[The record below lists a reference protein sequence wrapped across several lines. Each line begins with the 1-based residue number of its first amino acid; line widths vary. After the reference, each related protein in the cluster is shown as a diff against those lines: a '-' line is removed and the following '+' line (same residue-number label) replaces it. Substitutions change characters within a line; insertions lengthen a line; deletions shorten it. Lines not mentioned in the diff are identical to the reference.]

1 MRWMGNWRK
10 AAGTGKVVWKP
21 CPPTC
26 HTPPRSH
33 GAALGPSEPR
43 NPRLAED
50 LGQGDYVPRAL
61 PGSRAFTLG
70 IVGAGVMG
78 TTIAAEALR
87 RGFRVAITDI
97 RPECLG
103 TVRTRI
109 ATELADPQALGAAWH
124 QAVRRRLEPTTSVA
138 RLGRCAVVLESVT
151 EDPNVKRSVLARLE
165 PLLASDAILATN
177 TSTIPIAELAAALAD
192 PGRFCGLHFFHPVR
206 CRPLVEVVRG
216 SRTSQATL
224 VAAERF
230 VRQMGKVPVV
240 VGDGPGFLVNRLLFP
255 YLGEALELLLEG
267 VGPERLEGIARRFG
281 MAMGPLRLLDEI
293 GLDTALFAGRVLFQA
308 FPDRIVPSPLLI
320 AMYKAGRWGQKSGAG
335 FFQYAEAQQ
344 PGDRKL
350 DPEAERLIAAWSRD
364 CPPLSDEQV
373 LHRLLLPMV
382 LEATR
387 LLAEGRVGSPEEID
401 RAAVLGLGFPASVGG
416 PLAWAAQLGPQ
427 QVLRLLEPWLPLG
440 PRMQP
445 TEWLLE
451 AAGCRPQPQPPFHQ
465 TSPDRASGPTSP
477 APTLKPHAV

>member
-1 MRWMGNWRK
+1 
-10 AAGTGKVVWKP
+10 
-21 CPPTC
+21 
-26 HTPPRSH
+26 
-33 GAALGPSEPR
+33 
-43 NPRLAED
+43 
-50 LGQGDYVPRAL
+50 
-61 PGSRAFTLG
+61 
-70 IVGAGVMG
+70 MG

-109 ATELADPQALGAAWH
+109 AELAEPQPLGAAWH

-151 EDPNVKRSVLARLE
+151 EDPEVKRSVLARLE

-177 TSTIPIAELAAALAD
+177 TSTIPIAELAAALSD

-224 VAAERF
+224 VAAQRF

-267 VGPERLEGIARRFG
+267 VGPERLEAIARRFG

-320 AMYKAGRWGQKSGAG
+320 AMYKARRWGRKSGAG
-335 FFQYAEAQQ
+335 FFQYAEGRQSAD
-344 PGDRKL
+344 PKP

-401 RAAVLGLGFPASVGG
+401 RAVEAHRAWKVKLRTAIANRERLDAATICRDDCCPLGQWLHGPGGARWGSRPAFVR
-416 PLAWAAQLGPQ
+416 LVQEHAEFHRAAGE
-427 QVLRLLEPWLPLG
+427 VAETINRGAYAEAERLLG
-440 PRMQP
+440 
-445 TEWLLE
+445 
-451 AAGCRPQPQPPFHQ
+451 AGTRFA
-465 TSPDRASGPTSP
+465 DASNRTVTAIVQAKRG
-477 APTLKPHAV
+477 L